1 MDEDNHNFLA
11 IIIRV
16 VFHTLLPTLSQD
28 IHHLNKLLRNF
39 ALSVNSLDNSWG
51 KFNISNHF

>member
-16 VFHTLLPTLSQD
+16 AFLTLLSTLSLD
-28 IHHLNKLLRNF
+28 IHHSNEMLHNF